1 MEAFNCPFCNTSLPL
16 RAIFCKSCTKQVRC
30 KTCKDLLEPDS
41 LVCIS
46 CGTRVGE
53 GENLSVVKEP
63 TKPALIS
70 NMNTLEFDETRSG
83 RSLRATLT
91 DEAVGHLSDPFGMFI
106 AGRITDRTQRS
117 RQPLSPVFREII
129 TEHDQLPS
137 PVVSESNRQQTDRE
151 TVTPNQG
158 HSTDK
163 DKLQRVFRREGEQLR
178 LHESRLKATSKL
190 DAGRRLTY
198 LLLYAYESEGR
209 DSVSREDVT
218 EALRK
223 ADLFDSNSSRWIGNS
238 PDLYVDDKNAVSLRQ
253 PGQERAREVLEEVFD
268 PEIPNAW
275 TLGTSKVPASGKPK
289 SGNNGKIKTG
299 SQRKNSRRSLEVDVW
314 LNAWNEA
321 RLAIDGHSVLK
332 DRSLMDR
339 GIFGLYAI
347 RRVAENEGKIV
358 SRGKLSKFLYEA
370 FELKVDERNLSR
382 ALESEGA
389 KGKVLKVTGGYQIQP
404 PGVKYAEQM
413 ANMVAAST

>member
-1 MEAFNCPFCNTSLPL
+1 
-16 RAIFCKSCTKQVRC
+16 
-30 KTCKDLLEPDS
+30 
-41 LVCIS
+41 
-46 CGTRVGE
+46 
-53 GENLSVVKEP
+53 
-63 TKPALIS
+63 
-70 NMNTLEFDETRSG
+70 MNTLEFDETRSG

-106 AGRITDRTQRS
+106 AGRIADITQRN
-117 RQPLSPVFREII
+117 RQALSPVLREIT

-137 PVVSESNRQQTDRE
+137 PTVSESDNQQADRE
-151 TVTPNQG
+151 TVMPNQG

-163 DKLQRVFRREGEQLR
+163 DKLQKVFRREGEQLR

-190 DAGRRLTY
+190 DAGRRLVY

-223 ADLFDSNSSRWIGNS
+223 VDLFDANSSRWISNS
-238 PDLYVDDKNAVSLRQ
+238 PDLYVDDRNTVSLRQ

-268 PEIPNAW
+268 PEIPDAW
-275 TLGTSKVPASGKPK
+275 ILGTGKASASGKPK
-289 SGNNGKIKTG
+289 SGNNGKTKTG
-299 SQRKNSRRSLEVDVW
+299 GQRKQSRRSSEVDAW
-314 LNAWNEA
+314 LSAWNEA
-321 RLAIDGHSVLK
+321 RLAIDGHNVLK
-332 DRSLMDR
+332 DRNLMDR

-347 RRVAENEGKIV
+347 RRVAEDEGKVV

-370 FELKVDERNLSR
+370 FELKVDERNLAR

-389 KGKVLKVTGGYQIQP
+389 KGKVLKVTGGYRIQP

-413 ANMVAAST
+413 ASMVPAST

>member
-1 MEAFNCPFCNTSLPL
+1 MEAFNCPFCNTSLPS

-53 GENLSVVKEP
+53 GKDISVAEEL
-63 TKPALIS
+63 TRPALTS

-91 DEAVGHLSDPFGMFI
+91 DEAVAHLSDPFGMFI

-117 RQPLSPVFREII
+117 RQPLSPVFREIT
-129 TEHDQLPS
+129 TEHDQLP
-137 PVVSESNRQQTDRE
+137 PLTASESDNKRADRE
-151 TVTPNQG
+151 TVISDQG
-158 HSTDK
+158 HNTDK
-163 DKLQRVFRREGEQLR
+163 DKLQRVFRYEGEQLR

-198 LLLYAYESEGR
+198 LLLYAYKSEGR
-209 DSVSREDVT
+209 DFVSREDVT

-223 ADLFDSNSSRWIGNS
+223 ADLFDSNLSRWISNS
-238 PDLYVDDKNAVSLRQ
+238 PDLYVDDRNAVSLRQ
-253 PGQERAREVLEEVFD
+253 PGQERAREVLGEVFD
-268 PEIPNAW
+268 PEIPNVW
-275 TLGTSKVPASGKPK
+275 TLGTSKALGKPK
-289 SGNNGKIKTG
+289 SGNNRKTKTG
-299 SQRKNSRRSLEVDVW
+299 GQRKQSGRSSEVDAW

-332 DRSLMDR
+332 DRNLMDR

-347 RRVAENEGKIV
+347 RRVAEDGGKIV

-382 ALESEGA
+382 ALESERA

-413 ANMVAAST
+413 ANMIAAST